1 MSGGGLD
8 SMRPPHSHICCITGG
23 SSIGTVPGLD
33 RVAHPRLSVL
43 GQASAVL
50 LLLLLL
56 LQFVD

>member
-23 SSIGTVPGLD
+23 GSIGTSPGLD
-33 RVAHPRLSVL
+33 RVAHPRLSVR

-50 LLLLLL
+50 LLLL
-56 LQFVD
+56 QFVD